1 MKMCVPT
8 VILSILAKIIIY
20 ILSFSNYV
28 YLGDVIINRILVYRV
43 NMLWW
48 NYIAL
53 FADVRILIIKL
64 YTFLLFTL
72 FINVTLL

>member
-20 ILSFSNYV
+20 ILTFSNYV

>member
-1 MKMCVPT
+1 MCVPT